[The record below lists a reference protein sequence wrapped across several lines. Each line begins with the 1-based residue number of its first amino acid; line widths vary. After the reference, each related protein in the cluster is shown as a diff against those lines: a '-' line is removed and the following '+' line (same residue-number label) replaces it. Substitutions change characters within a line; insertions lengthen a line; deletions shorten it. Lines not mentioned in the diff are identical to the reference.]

1 MIVLP
6 LYGINMNYEIVLFK
20 IKSNLSSV
28 KVVLVTPEDSLLK
41 EEEEE
46 LGCGAIL
53 FCEIK
58 GSIKSQ
64 NCSIGQRQSCQLD

>member
-1 MIVLP
+1 MQRSF
-6 LYGINMNYEIVLFK
+6 GIR
-20 IKSNLSSV
+20 
-28 KVVLVTPEDSLLK
+28 VLVTAEDSLLK

-64 NCSIGQRQSCQLD
+64 NCSLVKDKEKKVVNYN